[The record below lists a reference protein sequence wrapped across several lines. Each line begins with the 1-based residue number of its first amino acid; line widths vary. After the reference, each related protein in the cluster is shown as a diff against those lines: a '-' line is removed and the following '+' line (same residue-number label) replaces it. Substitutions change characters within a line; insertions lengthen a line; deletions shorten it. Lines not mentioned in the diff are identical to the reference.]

1 MGSNPIFPACV
12 YGTHQLKLKGCKAQ
26 VERMDRFNM
35 SKVVGTKVVRMLA
48 VTGKIL
54 DSQLGFSFPVGLVK
68 LPVVGGLLK

>member
-1 MGSNPIFPACV
+1 
-12 YGTHQLKLKGCKAQ
+12 
-26 VERMDRFNM
+26 MDRFNM